1 MWWEVGV
8 QAGVFSVFDL
18 DAESG
23 DLVNADYL
31 VGIPLSARYEDWS
44 AMLRLYHQSSHL
56 GDEFLLRTKTQRVN
70 LSYEAVDLR
79 FSYEIGDVLRL
90 YGGGGGLFH
99 QDPSDIQPWSVQY
112 GLELTSPWPARDA
125 GWRPVAAADLQNHQ
139 ENNWSLDASVRAGI
153 QIDGAAADAQS
164 SNLAGVLQRPL
175 AQRPVLQEQDRILR
189 HRHALPLLRGAMS
202 QSVRDFV
209 AAYAKAFPDE
219 VVRVTEPVSL
229 EYEVMAL
236 VLEYERRRRFPILL
250 LESRARIGHPDRVQ
264 RGGEPAG
271 AGVRPRRAGVRHS
284 RSNTP
289 GASRTRSSRWW
300 CADAPFRHTRV
311 TGRDLDLA
319 RLPIPTY
326 FPGDAGRYLTA
337 GMLVA
342 RDPETGVETEGYHRF
357 QLKGPDRLGV
367 SLHSRRRMFEY
378 QRRAEARGQALPCAI
393 VLGLHPLVSMG
404 SLAYPPA
411 DVGKFEVVGGL
422 LGEPL
427 EVAPC
432 STIDLHVP
440 AAAEIVIEGE
450 ILAGVRE
457 PEGPFGEFTGYF
469 SRRSTQ
475 HVFVAKALSMR
486 ERPWFQSIGS
496 GRAGDHITT
505 LGLVREAEIHNALS
519 RVIPNVTGVHVPLS
533 GTSSFS
539 AYVAIKQGR
548 PGEAK
553 HVIPIVLGVDHYLK
567 LVIVVDDDID
577 VFDESDVMWAVAT
590 RMQADRDLVT
600 VAGSLGALLDP
611 SADERGVT
619 AKLGIDA
626 TRPFGEP
633 FADKLVMDPAR
644 MAWARALVDRPAS
657 AADRPR

>member
-1 MWWEVGV
+1 MS
-8 QAGVFSVFDL
+8 QDL
-18 DAESG
+18 RSF
-23 DLVNADYL
+23 VADYEQ
-31 VGIPLSARYEDWS
+31 AC
-44 AMLRLYHQSSHL
+44 
-56 GDEFLLRTKTQRVN
+56 
-70 LSYEAVDLR
+70 
-79 FSYEIGDVLRL
+79 
-90 YGGGGGLFH
+90 
-99 QDPSDIQPWSVQY
+99 PS
-112 GLELTSPWPARDA
+112 
-125 GWRPVAAADLQNHQ
+125 
-139 ENNWSLDASVRAGI
+139 
-153 QIDGAAADAQS
+153 
-164 SNLAGVLQRPL
+164 
-175 AQRPVLQEQDRILR
+175 
-189 HRHALPLLRGAMS
+189 
-202 QSVRDFV
+202 
-209 AAYAKAFPDE
+209 E

-229 EYEVMAL
+229 EYDAMAL

-250 LESRARIGHPDRVQ
+250 LEHV
-264 RGGEPAG
+264 RGSDIPILCNAV
-271 AGVRPRRAGVRHS
+271 ASRRALAFALGVPEAELAIEYAR
-284 RSNTP
+284 RIKDPIKPVIVTDP
-289 GASRTRSSRWW
+289 
-300 CADAPFRHTRV
+300 PFRQRV
-311 TGRDLDLA
+311 LTGPDLDLA

-337 GMLVA
+337 GLLVA

-357 QLKGPDRLGV
+357 QLKGPDRMGV

-393 VLGLHPLVSMG
+393 ALGVHPLVSMG

-422 LGEPL
+422 FGEPL
-427 EVAPC
+427 QVAPC
-432 STIDLHVP
+432 SAIDLHVP
-440 AAAEIVIEGE
+440 ASAEIVIEGE

-475 HVFVAKALSMR
+475 HVFVARAIAMR
-486 ERPWFQSIGS
+486 QRPWFQSIGS

-505 LGLVREAEIHNALS
+505 LGLVREAEIRNALA

-533 GTSSFS
+533 GTSSFT

-553 HVIPIVLGVDHYLK
+553 HAIPIVFGVDHYLK

-600 VAGSLGALLDP
+600 IAGSLGAMLDP
-611 SADERGVT
+611 SADDRGVT

-633 FADKLVMDPAR
+633 FADKLVMDGAR
-644 MAWARALVDRPAS
+644 MVWARGLVDRLGG
-657 AADRPR
+657 